1 MSKKKEKPCFME
13 DIYLKHERLMYYIA
27 GKYSEVSAQR
37 EDIVQTAVLSLLKN
51 EATLQ
56 RLPPYAQINYIA
68 AAVRNTAINTIKRD
82 QKETARC
89 IPLDDLTED
98 FPQAHIPGAEVR
110 YLEKE
115 KQEELLT
122 AFQEIREEERQLL
135 YGKYLMDLSDTELAQ
150 MLGCKPS
157 SVRMKLTRARR
168 AFVEKLRE
176 GGKKQYEDAFFALL
190 MNRVAEANG
199 KELMQNN
206 KELLADPNAAVPESL
221 SKRCLH
227 TIEKSYRKAQIQKAA
242 KKTLRTLNRVA
253 LWILIPLFMFVG
265 VFAASET
272 VRVKTLNYLVETFDF
287 GTSYELF
294 VGQNNLD
301 IPDEDNK
308 ARVLNAAP
316 ADFILTTGEE
326 SETSCI
332 YHFQNSRNEEFEVAI
347 YYISEGGV
355 STVTIDTED
364 AEVREENLDDQGVS
378 IVHKNNF
385 YQIFWL
391 EDTSNLMFV
400 VYGEDISLDVLQS
413 VAERI
418 IHT

>member
-1 MSKKKEKPCFME
+1 MDSSSAMTSSLLPSMYFPSNRYLLLASSCGQRRTNSSISSFEIRRSS
-13 DIYLKHERLMYYIA
+13 IYLKHERLMYYIA

-176 GGKKQYEDAFFALL
+176 GGKNHE
-190 MNRVAEANG
+190 
-199 KELMQNN
+199 
-206 KELLADPNAAVPESL
+206 
-221 SKRCLH
+221 
-227 TIEKSYRKAQIQKAA
+227 
-242 KKTLRTLNRVA
+242 
-253 LWILIPLFMFVG
+253 
-265 VFAASET
+265 
-272 VRVKTLNYLVETFDF
+272 
-287 GTSYELF
+287 
-294 VGQNNLD
+294 
-301 IPDEDNK
+301 
-308 ARVLNAAP
+308 
-316 ADFILTTGEE
+316 
-326 SETSCI
+326 
-332 YHFQNSRNEEFEVAI
+332 
-347 YYISEGGV
+347 
-355 STVTIDTED
+355 
-364 AEVREENLDDQGVS
+364 
-378 IVHKNNF
+378 
-385 YQIFWL
+385 
-391 EDTSNLMFV
+391 
-400 VYGEDISLDVLQS
+400 
-413 VAERI
+413 
-418 IHT
+418 

>member
-1 MSKKKEKPCFME
+1 MNE
-13 DIYLKHERLMYYIA
+13 DERLY
-27 GKYSEVSAQR
+27 E
-37 EDIVQTAVLSLLKN
+37 
-51 EATLQ
+51 
-56 RLPPYAQINYIA
+56 
-68 AAVRNTAINTIKRD
+68 
-82 QKETARC
+82 
-89 IPLDDLTED
+89 
-98 FPQAHIPGAEVR
+98 
-110 YLEKE
+110 
-115 KQEELLT
+115 
-122 AFQEIREEERQLL
+122 
-135 YGKYLMDLSDTELAQ
+135 
-150 MLGCKPS
+150 
-157 SVRMKLTRARR
+157 
-168 AFVEKLRE
+168 
-176 GGKKQYEDAFFALL
+176 QYEDAFFALL

-199 KELMQNN
+199 KELIQKNE
-206 KELLADPNAAVPESL
+206 ELLTDPNAAVPESL

-294 VGQNNLD
+294 VGQNNMEVP
-301 IPDEDNK
+301 IEENK
-308 ARVLNAAP
+308 ARVLNAVP
-316 ADFILTTGEE
+316 ADFVLITNEE

-332 YHFQNSRNEEFEVAI
+332 YHFQNGHSEEFEVSI
-347 YYISEGGV
+347 YYISEASV

-364 AEVREENLDDQGVS
+364 AEVREENLDGQGVS
-378 IVHKNNF
+378 IVHKDNF

-400 VYGEDISLDVLQS
+400 VYGEDISLDILQT

-418 IHT
+418 IHA

>member
-1 MSKKKEKPCFME
+1 ME

-122 AFQEIREEERQLL
+122 AFQEMREEEKQLL
-135 YGKYLMDLSDTELAQ
+135 YGKYLMDLSDAELAQ

-176 GGKKQYEDAFFALL
+176 GGKKHE
-190 MNRVAEANG
+190 
-199 KELMQNN
+199 
-206 KELLADPNAAVPESL
+206 
-221 SKRCLH
+221 
-227 TIEKSYRKAQIQKAA
+227 
-242 KKTLRTLNRVA
+242 
-253 LWILIPLFMFVG
+253 
-265 VFAASET
+265 
-272 VRVKTLNYLVETFDF
+272 
-287 GTSYELF
+287 
-294 VGQNNLD
+294 
-301 IPDEDNK
+301 
-308 ARVLNAAP
+308 
-316 ADFILTTGEE
+316 
-326 SETSCI
+326 
-332 YHFQNSRNEEFEVAI
+332 
-347 YYISEGGV
+347 
-355 STVTIDTED
+355 
-364 AEVREENLDDQGVS
+364 
-378 IVHKNNF
+378 
-385 YQIFWL
+385 
-391 EDTSNLMFV
+391 
-400 VYGEDISLDVLQS
+400 
-413 VAERI
+413 
-418 IHT
+418 

>member
-1 MSKKKEKPCFME
+1 ME

-27 GKYSEVSAQR
+27 GKYSEVSVQR

-98 FPQAHIPGAEVR
+98 FPQTHIPGAEVR

-176 GGKKQYEDAFFALL
+176 GGKNHE
-190 MNRVAEANG
+190 
-199 KELMQNN
+199 
-206 KELLADPNAAVPESL
+206 
-221 SKRCLH
+221 
-227 TIEKSYRKAQIQKAA
+227 
-242 KKTLRTLNRVA
+242 
-253 LWILIPLFMFVG
+253 
-265 VFAASET
+265 
-272 VRVKTLNYLVETFDF
+272 
-287 GTSYELF
+287 
-294 VGQNNLD
+294 
-301 IPDEDNK
+301 
-308 ARVLNAAP
+308 
-316 ADFILTTGEE
+316 
-326 SETSCI
+326 
-332 YHFQNSRNEEFEVAI
+332 
-347 YYISEGGV
+347 
-355 STVTIDTED
+355 
-364 AEVREENLDDQGVS
+364 
-378 IVHKNNF
+378 
-385 YQIFWL
+385 
-391 EDTSNLMFV
+391 
-400 VYGEDISLDVLQS
+400 
-413 VAERI
+413 
-418 IHT
+418 